1 MIALAQINLLD
12 ALAPLFADLT
22 IPPALTH
29 EIAPSVVRPHWIRSL
44 VLRGTLDPRV
54 VEADLGPGETEAIGL
69 ALELG
74 THVVALDERRA
85 RRVARSLGLPLVG
98 TAGLLLAAKQD
109 GLIPAV
115 RPYLNVLV
123 EAGFFLGPAVV
134 AGVLAQAEEGT

>member
-1 MIALAQINLLD
+1 MIALAQLNLLD
-12 ALAPLFADLT
+12 AIAPLFADLAV
-22 IPPALTH
+22 PPAVTR
-29 EIAPSVVRPHWIRSL
+29 EIAPSVVSPEWVRQIALGGAS
-44 VLRGTLDPRV
+44 DPRV
-54 VEADLGPGETEAIGL
+54 IQAALGPGETEAIGL

-109 GLIPAV
+109 GLILAV
-115 RPYLNVLV
+115 KPYLDALV
-123 EAGFFLGPAVV
+123 EAGFFLPSAVV